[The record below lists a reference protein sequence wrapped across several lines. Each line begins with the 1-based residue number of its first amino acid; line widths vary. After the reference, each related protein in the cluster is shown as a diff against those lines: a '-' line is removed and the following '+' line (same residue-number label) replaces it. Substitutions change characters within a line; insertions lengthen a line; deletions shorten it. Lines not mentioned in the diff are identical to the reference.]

1 LNEKKVLRDEK
12 KSELA
17 ATRSGK
23 TKINN
28 PAARKQPFAD

>member
-12 KSELA
+12 ENKLA
-17 ATRSGK
+17 TTRCGK
-23 TKINN
+23 TKINY

>member
-1 LNEKKVLRDEK
+1 MKKRSYGIRKE
-12 KSELA
+12 SELA
-17 ATRSGK
+17 TARCGK

>member
-1 LNEKKVLRDEK
+1 MKE

-17 ATRSGK
+17 TTRCGK

-28 PAARKQPFAD
+28 PAAREQPFAD